1 MDLFIEPCCYERQ
14 LYEIVNTLEGT
25 SRDTATF
32 FSSGDWD
39 LSTLISY
46 FVRITMSCDIILA
59 LPVLDAK
66 TLYTIDR
73 LLSAKSLSGQTIVN
87 HIDLIT
93 TPTANNFKLITDHL
107 GHHSCERLN
116 VAADQ
121 IAFRCL
127 AVHDDRRQ
135 YLITGSMNQQTR
147 YAKHLYT
154 ITVNKQTYN
163 DTLYILKSITR
174 VGRSRQTK
182 THQQS

>member
-14 LYEIVNTLEGT
+14 LSEIVNMLEDEGS

-46 FVRITMSCDIILA
+46 FARITPSCDIILA
-59 LPVLDAK
+59 LPVLEAK
-66 TLYTIDR
+66 TLYTLDR
-73 LLSAKSLSGQTIVN
+73 LLSAKSPSGQSVVN

-93 TPTANNFKLITDHL
+93 TPTANNFKLINDHL
-107 GHHSCERLN
+107 GRYSSERLI

-127 AVHDDRRQ
+127 AVHNYLRQ
-135 YLITGSMNQQTR
+135 FLITGSMNQQTR
-147 YAKHLYT
+147 YAKQFYT
-154 ITVNKQTYN
+154 LTANYDTYN
-163 DTLYILKSITR
+163 ATMHILLSITR
-174 VGRSRQTK
+174 VGRK
-182 THQQS
+182 TTPNP

>member
-14 LYEIVNTLEGT
+14 LSEIVNSIDGEVT

-46 FVRITMSCDIILA
+46 FVRITPSCDIILA

-66 TLYTIDR
+66 TLYTLER
-73 LLSAKSLSGQTIVN
+73 LLSAKSPSGQSIVN

-93 TPTANNFKLITDHL
+93 TPTADNFKLVKDHL
-107 GHHSCERLN
+107 GRYSSERLI

-127 AVHDDRRQ
+127 AVHNDHRQ
-135 YLITGSMNQQTR
+135 FLITGSMNQQTR
-147 YAKHLYT
+147 YAKQLYT
-154 ITVNKQTYN
+154 ITTHPDTYN
-163 DTLYILKSITR
+163 ATMHILLSITR
-174 VGRSRQTK
+174 VGRK
-182 THQQS
+182 TVPNP